1 MALKEQIQAVHRLID
16 RSKLLKDEDKSEL
29 KSYVETLK
37 ENELKQVQAYLEK
50 ENDVILSAF
59 EKGISS
65 LPEEGPMSNLFKE
78 LDDFFLTTKKVFL
91 GAEEEDTRKEE
102 GANIEQLLKNL

>member
-16 RSKLLKDEDKSEL
+16 RSKLLKDEDKAEL
-29 KSYVETLK
+29 KAYVETLK
-37 ENELKQVQAYLEK
+37 EGELKQVQAYLEK
-50 ENDVILSAF
+50 ENDVVLKAF

-65 LPEEGPMSNLFKE
+65 LPEEAPLKGLFKE

-91 GAEEEDTRKEE
+91 GAEEKDTRKEE